1 MIQKIKHSPPLSGFF
16 NGWSMSDWKPCIEER
31 YRNSISDIA
40 VGNAWINVQDNQ
52 RPVFDSI
59 DDLFVRFVVDGEI
72 MGVTIEQFL
81 MWNKLDDSE

>member
-1 MIQKIKHSPPLSGFF
+1 
-16 NGWSMSDWKPCIEER
+16 MSDWKPRIEEQ

-40 VGNAWINVQDNQ
+40 VGSAWINVQDNQ
-52 RPVFDSI
+52 RRVVDSI

-72 MGVTIEQFL
+72 MGATIEQFL